1 MVAWVV
7 INHHRPRQST
17 PKSSSLRTLCLCVE
31 LSDAFPS
38 KFPFVSH
45 LPYVLP
51 SCVSRNPFVC
61 HSYENCRGVYQQFPF
76 WNSTFARSAHYR
88 SKIPTWS
95 ERDTPNT
102 PLVLNFFSFRFLRTL
117 LHFLYSPKTKLFSF
131 QEITHSLTKTQGWGR
146 GLLFFAGRSLPQRK
160 QRRFSRRAI
169 GNLLQLRILPAER
182 LRHLYFGSFQ
192 DADELQRVD
201 HRLTLEMI
209 VGDDEHV
216 TSLPA
221 DFADAR
227 NPRSELFRG
236 VKIVIALVRGDRG
249 IFDEPGIV
257 AAAVQ
262 PHISD
267 SRSGLRGGRKRS
279 ANDGLVDVAE
289 TGAAGAKQVQRF
301 WRIPGG
307 VPNFD
312 HQRIVGESLE
322 QGRKISNGL
331 LAAMKR
337 KWKLQQ
343 HRAQLVC
350 RAKHIEARAYRAC

>member
-117 LHFLYSPKTKLFSF
+117 LHVLYSPKTQLISF
-131 QEITHSLTKTQGWGR
+131 QEITHSLTKTREWER
-146 GLLFFAGRSLPQRK
+146 VSY
-160 QRRFSRRAI
+160 FSRGEAFPSGNSIGSAGGLSAI
-169 GNLLQLRILPAER
+169 SSSCGYCR
-182 LRHLYFGSFQ
+182 
-192 DADELQRVD
+192 
-201 HRLTLEMI
+201 
-209 VGDDEHV
+209 
-216 TSLPA
+216 
-221 DFADAR
+221 
-227 NPRSELFRG
+227 
-236 VKIVIALVRGDRG
+236 
-249 IFDEPGIV
+249 
-257 AAAVQ
+257 
-262 PHISD
+262 
-267 SRSGLRGGRKRS
+267 RSGSGTFT
-279 ANDGLVDVAE
+279 LVPFRMLMSCNAL
-289 TGAAGAKQVQRF
+289 TTAL
-301 WRIPGG
+301 P
-307 VPNFD
+307 
-312 HQRIVGESLE
+312 
-322 QGRKISNGL
+322 
-331 LAAMKR
+331 
-337 KWKLQQ
+337 WK
-343 HRAQLVC
+343 
-350 RAKHIEARAYRAC
+350 